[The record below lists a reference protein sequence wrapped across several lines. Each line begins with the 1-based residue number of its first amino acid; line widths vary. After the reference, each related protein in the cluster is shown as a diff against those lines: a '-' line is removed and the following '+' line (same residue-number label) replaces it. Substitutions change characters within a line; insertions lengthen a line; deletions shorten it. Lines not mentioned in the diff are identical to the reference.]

1 MPNATEHE
9 DCHAR
14 HQCTFDLM
22 RNEKRA
28 LEKLRYFKG
37 YEFFINLLVY
47 AEVMAGSQVRVKAD
61 TRKFLKEFKVMVF
74 DAKAHITAVNFLYK
88 YFTGRENK
96 PMDLLIAAHAKALKI
111 SIITNN
117 AKDFIFKEVTVFH
130 YPKF

>member
-1 MPNATEHE
+1 
-9 DCHAR
+9 
-14 HQCTFDLM
+14 M

-28 LEKLRYFKG
+28 LKKLRYFKG

-61 TRKFLKEFKVMVF
+61 TRKFLKKFPVMVF

-96 PMDLLIAAHAKALKI
+96 PMDLLIAAFAKALKI
-111 SIITNN
+111 LIITDN

-130 YPKF
+130 YSKF